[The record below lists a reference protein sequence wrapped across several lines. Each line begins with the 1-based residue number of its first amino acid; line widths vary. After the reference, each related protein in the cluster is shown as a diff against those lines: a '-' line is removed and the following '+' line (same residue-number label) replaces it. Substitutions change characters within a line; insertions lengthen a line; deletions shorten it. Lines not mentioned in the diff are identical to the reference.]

1 MSFKD
6 MIKKS
11 VLEGF
16 DAGGLTTT
24 AIFVTLGIA
33 VAFGLVIYLVYRL
46 TSKSGF
52 YNRGFN
58 KTLALLPLITASIV
72 LAMQSSL
79 VISLGMVGALS
90 IVRFR
95 NAVKDPM
102 DLLFLFWSI
111 SVGIIVGAGLF
122 EVALIASLVVAALIF
137 LLDMIPTLRAPCL
150 LVVSGDSELDEKAL
164 LDCVHNYS
172 VRAKMRSRNIT
183 KHGLELIVEM
193 QAKEE
198 GKLLKEVS
206 ALEHIQSVN
215 LLTHDGEIRF

>member
-137 LLDMIPTLRAPCL
+137 LLDM

>member
-24 AIFVTLGIA
+24 SIFVTLGIA
-33 VAFGLVIYLVYRL
+33 ALFGLAIYAVYRL

-58 KTLALLPLITASIV
+58 KTLSLLPLITASIV

-95 NAVKDPM
+95 NAVKDPA
-102 DLLFLFWSI
+102 DLMFLFWSI
-111 SVGIIVGAGLF
+111 SVGIIVGAGLY
-122 EVALIASLVVAALIF
+122 ELALIASLAVTALVF
-137 LLDMIPTLRAPCL
+137 LLDLIPTLRAPCL
-150 LVVSGDSELDEKAL
+150 LVISGDCELDEKLL
-164 LDCVHNYS
+164 LDCVHKFS
-172 VRAKMRSRNIT
+172 ARAKLRSRNIT
-183 KHGLELIVEM
+183 KHGLELILEM
-193 QAKEE
+193 QVKED
-198 GKLLKEVS
+198 GKLVKEIS
-206 ALEHIQSVN
+206 ALEHIVSVN
-215 LLTHDGEIRF
+215 LLTHDGEVRF